1 MNVLENTV
9 KWFDKAFPNPTPKN
23 VQTQMGVHIEEVR
36 EMILELE
43 SVTVKGS
50 DLLEAA
56 QIALHNLAE
65 HLKNSQPG
73 MIHVTGHN
81 LQGFLDSLA
90 DQLVTV
96 TGVALAHN
104 MDIVGALD
112 EVNRSNFSKFV
123 DGQPTYHPETQK
135 LLKGP
140 DYSEPQLGA
149 FLMR

>member
-9 KWFDKAFPNPTPKN
+9 EWFDKAFPKPTPKN
-23 VQTQMGVHIEEVR
+23 AQTQLGVHIEEIR

-43 SVTVKGS
+43 SVTVRGA
-50 DLLEAA
+50 DILETA
-56 QIALHNLAE
+56 QLALHDLAE
-65 HLKNSQPG
+65 FLKNSPPG

-81 LQGFLDSLA
+81 LKGFLDSLA

-96 TGVALAHN
+96 TGVALTNN

-140 DYSEPQLGA
+140 DYSEPDLGA